1 MIYGYVRVSTD
12 KQSTENQRFEIE
24 NYSKAK
30 GFRIERW
37 VDETISGTTS
47 VSDRQLGRLLKQIR
61 KGDTLVTTE
70 LSRLGRNLMQVMS
83 FLHQCMERDIIVLTV
98 KERYELGNNIN
109 SKILAF
115 AFSLSAEI
123 ERNLI
128 SQRTKEALARLKK
141 EGYQIGRG
149 KGRRNK
155 KLNAKC
161 VAKHKY
167 IESQMAKEISVPQ
180 IAKKLKI
187 ARGTLYRYLAYTGLR
202 IPTKSKNGRWER
214 GSY

>member
-1 MIYGYVRVSTD
+1 
-12 KQSTENQRFEIE
+12 
-24 NYSKAK
+24 
-30 GFRIERW
+30 
-37 VDETISGTTS
+37 
-47 VSDRQLGRLLKQIR
+47 
-61 KGDTLVTTE
+61 
-70 LSRLGRNLMQVMS
+70 MQVMS

-180 IAKKLKI
+180 IA
-187 ARGTLYRYLAYTGLR
+187 
-202 IPTKSKNGRWER
+202 
-214 GSY
+214 